1 VREGFTVR
9 EGLGDGAVEVLL
21 ITFQT
26 SLLPTF
32 THRSSLADFETV
44 FPILE
49 QVAPAFT
56 ALFAEY
62 PEKTNEKRSAATK
75 TLENRKNYLTL
86 C

>member
-1 VREGFTVR
+1 
-9 EGLGDGAVEVLL
+9 
-21 ITFQT
+21 
-26 SLLPTF
+26 
-32 THRSSLADFETV
+32 
-44 FPILE
+44 LE

-56 ALFAEY
+56 ALFAEC